1 MTNFIL
7 NTFLPFECHLFMWVI
22 PTRIYTY
29 IHSNIYIYIYRSN
42 ELPGYLITEIFEF
55 GHTRRKK
62 IWGNIKPPSTTIF
75 ESTLNNRHQ
84 TNSIFL
90 HHDSKQCSQLFA
102 HNKIVEKSRY
112 SCTQRTE
119 KLCAWRFLK
128 WQNTG
133 QQVWPTLD

>member
-7 NTFLPFECHLFMWVI
+7 NTFLPFECHLFMRVI

-42 ELPGYLITEIFEF
+42 ELPSYLITEIFEF

-75 ESTLNNRHQ
+75 VSTLNNRHQ

-102 HNKIVEKSRY
+102 HNKIVEKSKY

-128 WQNTG
+128 VQNTG
-133 QQVWPTLD
+133 